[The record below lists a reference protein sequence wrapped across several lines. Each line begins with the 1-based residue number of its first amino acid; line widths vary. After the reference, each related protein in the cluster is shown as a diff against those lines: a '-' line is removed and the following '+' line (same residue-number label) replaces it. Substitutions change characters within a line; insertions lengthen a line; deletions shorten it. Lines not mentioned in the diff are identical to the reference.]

1 MKKLI
6 YIIFKLLLIVIL
18 FVSCREDIIKP
29 EVFVESVNEPVQLN
43 GTNSYS
49 YFLSGKNFTSNLTI
63 PTYIN
68 GNSSRVNITLAEY
81 SNGYAQIIIRD
92 SEGSERY
99 SYFMNENISMFT
111 DVTEGYSPRSI
122 EIKTVNFTGNLKIK
136 ITKNNF

>member
-1 MKKLI
+1 MKKSI
-6 YIIFKLLLIVIL
+6 YIIFELLLIVIL

-29 EVFVESVNEPVQLN
+29 EVFVGSVNEPVQLN

-81 SNGYAQIIIRD
+81 GNGYAQIIIRD
-92 SEGSERY
+92 SEGKERY
-99 SYFMNENISMFT
+99 RYFMNEDISMFT

-122 EIKTVNFTGNLKIK
+122 EIKTVDFTGNLKIK
-136 ITKNNF
+136 ITKNSF